1 MTMRTARTR
10 WTIRAAAAAMACIW
24 ASLASAQQPIHEA
37 YTRRMRETLPDPRI
51 STEFV
56 TYMPYSPTVPTPLEV
71 LGTII
76 GEPGVLHR
84 SAEIYRYFDI
94 LDEASPRVKVW
105 RIGKTEEG
113 RDLIVAAI
121 ADEETIARLDE
132 YRAMLNALTDPRRTS
147 EEEARRLISTAK
159 PIYWITTGIHSPET
173 GGPENMMEFA
183 YRLAVDESPHVRKIR
198 ENVITFI
205 TPILE
210 VDGRD
215 KQVDTYYFNKSRP
228 EGSAP
233 LPLVYW
239 GRYVR
244 HDNNRDGIGQM
255 LALTRHLM
263 REYLVWTP
271 TVLHDLHEE
280 VLYLYTSTGTG
291 PYSPA
296 LDPIVIH
303 EWWLLAQTEV
313 MELTKR
319 DVPGV
324 WTYGFY
330 DGWAPNYLFFIGNTH
345 NAIGRFYE
353 VGAYGPD
360 PKVAIGEWERVSKEW
375 FRPNPILDSLAWGP
389 RSSTNI
395 TISALMVALGR
406 VADDREL
413 FLENYWL
420 KNRRSVERGRTGP
433 TNAWVIPA
441 TQRRKSDAA
450 DALNALRRQGVEVH
464 VATGAF
470 RAGGVDVRPGD
481 WIIRADQP
489 YRMLVD
495 MYFSL
500 QNYPPANPRPYDD
513 TGWTFP
519 LQRNIVVKPVQ
530 DTTIFGAPME
540 LATSEVRAAGGIE
553 GRGNIVVV
561 DHTGDNNIVTF
572 RFRFADVAME
582 AAREAF
588 EAGGRRF
595 GPGSIIIR
603 DADVARLAPALEELG
618 LSGYA
623 FDRIPPVRTHD
634 LDVPR
639 IGYVHSW
646 TNTQDEGWVRAAF
659 DHYGIPYTYMGEDRV
674 REGRLRERFDVIVWP
689 HGGSVGRGAPEG
701 GIPVPYRATPEFPA
715 LGTPDSTPDVRV
727 GLGLEGLAALYE
739 FVEQGGTL
747 IVEGG
752 TAAIFPNHHLLPG
765 VKVETPE
772 GLFARGVIV
781 RGIIADRESPLVYG
795 FDTNQLPVYFSLG
808 PILNASNLPPVT
820 LSPEER
826 DYRGT
831 SEGRYGGTLLQPNSR
846 PLKLSPWVD
855 GENYTPPAHAAQR
868 EVGRPADLGL
878 PGRRPRVVIQFPPVE
893 EDMLLSG
900 GLAGGRLLENRALLV
915 HSPIGK
921 GHVVSFAMRPFWRW
935 QTQGTFIL
943 GFNALLH
950 WNDLDAGQPEAGAVK
965 SSAAQ
970 PR

>member
-1 MTMRTARTR
+1 MRQAR
-10 WTIRAAAAAMACIW
+10 WIAAAIAVFTWTSGAT
-24 ASLASAQQPIHEA
+24 AQQRVDEE
-37 YTRRMRETLPDPRI
+37 YTRRMRETLRDPRI

-56 TYMPYSPTVPTPLEV
+56 TYMPYSATVPTPLDV
-71 LGTII
+71 LGSIV
-76 GEPGVLHR
+76 GEPGILHT
-84 SAEIYRYFDI
+84 SEEIYRYFDA
-94 LDEASPRVKVW
+94 LAAASPRVSVW
-105 RIGKTEEG
+105 RIGQTEEG
-113 RDLIVAAI
+113 RDMIVAAI
-121 ADEETIARLDE
+121 ADEATIANLAE
-132 YRAMLNALTDPRRTS
+132 HGAKLNALTDPRRTTES
-147 EEEARRLISTAK
+147 EARELIRTAK

-183 YRLAVDESPHVRKIR
+183 YRLAVDESPHIQAIR

-228 EGSAP
+228 EGSDP
-233 LPLVYW
+233 LPLMYW

-255 LALTRHLM
+255 LALTQNLM

-330 DGWAPNYLFFIGNTH
+330 DGWVPNYLFFMGNTH
-345 NAIGRFYE
+345 NGIGRFYE

-360 PKVAIGEWERVSKEW
+360 NKVAIGEWERTSREW
-375 FRPNPILDSLAWGP
+375 FRPNPIVDSLDWGP
-389 RSSTNI
+389 RSSTNM
-395 TISALMVALGR
+395 TVSALLIALKR

-420 KNRRSVERGRTGP
+420 KNKRSVERGRTGE
-433 TNAWVIPA
+433 TNAWIIPA
-441 TQRRKSDAA
+441 RQRRKSDAA
-450 DALNALRRQGVEVH
+450 DAMNALRRQGVEVH
-464 VATGAF
+464 MATASF
-470 RAGGVDVRPGD
+470 RAGGVAVQPGD

-500 QNYPPANPRPYDD
+500 QNYPPTNPAPYDD
-513 TGWTFP
+513 TGWTFQ
-519 LQRNIVVKPVQ
+519 LMRNIVVSPVS
-530 DTTIFGAPME
+530 DTTVFNAPM
-540 LATSEVRAAGGIE
+540 APVTTNVQAAGGIE
-553 GRGNIVVV
+553 GAGSIVVIN
-561 DHTGDNNIVTF
+561 HTGDNNIVTF
-572 RFRFADVAME
+572 RFRFADLPME
-582 AAREAF
+582 AAQTGF
-588 EAGGRRF
+588 EVAGRRF
-595 GPGSIIIR
+595 DAGAIIIR
-603 DADVARLAPALEELG
+603 DADIKRLDPVLAELG
-618 LSGYA
+618 LTGFA
-623 FDRIPPVRTHD
+623 VATIPAVQTHD

-639 IGYVHSW
+639 IGLVHSW
-646 TNTQDEGWVRAAF
+646 TRTQDEGWVRAAF
-659 DHYGIPYTYMGEDRV
+659 DKYGVPYTYFGEDRV
-674 REGRLRERFDVIVWP
+674 RHGGLRDQFDVIVWP
-689 HGGSVGRGAPEG
+689 HGGDVGKGAPDG
-701 GIPVPYRATPEFPA
+701 GIPVPYRATPEYPS
-715 LGTPDSTPDVRV
+715 LGTPDSTDDVRGGMGV
-727 GLGLEGLAALYE
+727 AGLGHLYD
-739 FVEQGGTL
+739 FVVQGGTL

-752 TAAIFPNHHLLPG
+752 TAAIFPEHHLLPG
-765 VKVETPE
+765 VQVENPP
-772 GLFARGVIV
+772 GLFARGTIL

-795 FDTNQLPVYFSLG
+795 FDTNQLPVYFSRT

-820 LSPEER
+820 LAPEEMDR
-826 DYRGT
+826 RGT
-831 SEGRYGGTLLQPNSR
+831 SEGRYGGTLLNPNAR
-846 PLKLSPWVD
+846 PLRLSPWVD
-855 GENYTPPAHAAQR
+855 GEDYVPPAGAKRSDAPRQT
-868 EVGRPADLGL
+868 ALGL
-878 PGRRPRVVIQFPPVE
+878 PERQPRVVVQFPPAE

-900 GLAGGRLLENRALLV
+900 GLAGGSLLENRALLL
-915 HSPIGK
+915 HSPVGQ
-921 GHVVSFAMRPFWRW
+921 GQVVSFAMRPFWRW

-950 WNDLDAGQPEAGAVK
+950 WNDLDAGRPAP
-965 SSAAQ
+965 SSI
-970 PR
+970 RTSSSEIR